1 MKKDSVYHSSR
12 LTFRGISLDD
22 AEDIVRWRSAPANY
36 KNFFNAKPLTMES
49 HLNWFAKY
57 LEDPSRFDFVI
68 LDLDGLL
75 IGTIGL
81 SNITPEECEISYL
94 IGETVARGK
103 GYATEAINALTEVA
117 FSELGV
123 QRVVARIL
131 PENEASI
138 RTIKKADYSLQEL
151 VYSIKASE

>member
-1 MKKDSVYHSSR
+1 MKKDSTYHSSR
-12 LTFRGISLDD
+12 LTYKGISFED
-22 AEDIVRWRSAPANY
+22 ADDIVRWRSEPDNY

-68 LDLDGLL
+68 LDPDGLS

-138 RTIKKADYSLQEL
+138 RAIKKADYSLQEL